1 MNERRN
7 FSEKNNFS
15 KNIRKT
21 CNRITFSKWFWCVE
35 DGTLKVD
42 LNKVPEASKN
52 ACRIEGESLPFK
64 VMLASLN
71 GEYYAYE
78 NKCAHMG
85 RCIDPDPEA
94 GNFECCSVMGSKYA
108 LDGKVLGGPAKDGLH
123 MLEVSVQDNIVSIT
137 L

>member
-1 MNERRN
+1 MKRTI
-7 FSEKNNFS
+7 FQ
-15 KNIRKT
+15 
-21 CNRITFSKWFWCVE
+21 RILGKPATELPSANDFWCVE